1 MAGAALPCQAVNPL
15 DLLTVAVL
23 AFVGFRLA
31 DAARQTLTS
40 RSEVWPLV
48 TGLRLRHFLR
58 AIPVLGAVLIVATPL
73 IQIPGL
79 DFGWW
84 TALGG
89 QGNPVVGVGRP
100 GATPGVLETLIPAV
114 FVTLLIL
121 GLPLLVEGEE
131 WVFRRGAEHRSR
143 AANARRS
150 VIFGL
155 VHAAVGIPIGVAL
168 ALSIGGFYFTWAYL
182 RVWRRTASESAAL
195 AESTRSHLAY
205 NLVIAVLIIAALA
218 TGSA

>member
-1 MAGAALPCQAVNPL
+1 VSPT

-31 DAARQTLTS
+31 DAARQTVS
-40 RSEVWPLV
+40 ARSHVRILV
-48 TGLRLRHFLR
+48 AGLRPRHFLR
-58 AIPVLGAVLIVATPL
+58 AIPVLLGVLTVATAL
-73 IQIPGL
+73 VQVPGL

-84 TALGG
+84 TKLGG
-89 QGNPVVGVGRP
+89 TGNPVIGVGP
-100 GATPGVLETLIPAV
+100 KGSTPGPLETIIPVV
-114 FVTLLIL
+114 FVTLLLI

-150 VIFGL
+150 VLFGL
-155 VHAAVGIPIGVAL
+155 VHALIGIPVGVAM

-182 RVWRRTASESAAL
+182 RAWRQTGSEDAAL

-205 NLVIAVLIIAALA
+205 NLLIAAIVILALA

>member
-1 MAGAALPCQAVNPL
+1 MNPL

-31 DAARQTLTS
+31 DAARQTLSS

-48 TGLRLRHFLR
+48 AGLRPRHFLR
-58 AIPVLGAVLIVATPL
+58 AIPVLGAVLLVATPL
-73 IQIPGL
+73 LEVPGL

-100 GATPGVLETLIPAV
+100 EATPGVLETLVPVV

-131 WVFRRGAEHRSR
+131 WVFRRGAQHRTR

-150 VIFGL
+150 VLFGL
-155 VHAAVGIPIGVAL
+155 VHAVVGIPIGVAL

-182 RVWRRTASESAAL
+182 RVWRRTGSEDDAL

-218 TGSA
+218 TGST

>member
-1 MAGAALPCQAVNPL
+1 MNPL

-31 DAARQTLTS
+31 DAARQTLSS

-48 TGLRLRHFLR
+48 AGLRPRHFLR
-58 AIPVLGAVLIVATPL
+58 AIPVLGAVLFVATPL
-73 IQIPGL
+73 VQVPGL

-100 GATPGVLETLIPAV
+100 EATPGVLETLVPVV

-131 WVFRRGAEHRSR
+131 WVFRRGAQHRTR

-150 VIFGL
+150 VLFGL
-155 VHAAVGIPIGVAL
+155 VHAVVGIPVGVAI
-168 ALSIGGFYFTWAYL
+168 ALSVGGFYFTWAYL
-182 RVWRRTASESAAL
+182 RVWRRTGSEDDAL

-218 TGSA
+218 TGST

>member
-1 MAGAALPCQAVNPL
+1 MNPL

-31 DAARQTLTS
+31 DAARQTFSS
-40 RSEVWPLV
+40 RGHVWMLV
-48 TGLRLRHFLR
+48 AGLRFRHFLR
-58 AIPVLGAVLIVATPL
+58 AIPVLVAVLAIATPL

-84 TALGG
+84 TAIGG

-100 GATPGVLETLIPAV
+100 EATPGVLETLIPFV
-114 FVTLLIL
+114 FVSLLLI

-131 WVFRRGAEHRSR
+131 WVFRRGAQHRTR

-150 VIFGL
+150 ILFGL
-155 VHAAVGIPIGVAL
+155 VHALVGIPIGVAL
-168 ALSIGGFYFTWAYL
+168 ALSVGGFYFAWAYL
-182 RVWRRTASESAAL
+182 RVWRRTGSEEAAL
-195 AESTRSHLAY
+195 AESTRCHLAY
-205 NLVIAVLIIAALA
+205 NLVIAAIIIVALS
-218 TGSA
+218 TGST

>member
-1 MAGAALPCQAVNPL
+1 VNPL

-23 AFVGFRLA
+23 AFVGYRLA
-31 DAARQTLTS
+31 DAARQTVS
-40 RSEVWPLV
+40 DRGHVWRLM

-58 AIPVLGAVLIVATPL
+58 AVPVLAAVMTVASVL
-73 IQIPGL
+73 LSVPGL

-84 TALGG
+84 TAIGG
-89 QGNPVVGVGRP
+89 EGNPAVGVGRE
-100 GATPGVLETLIPAV
+100 GAAGPLEAILPIV
-114 FVTLLIL
+114 FMSLLLI

-131 WVFRRGAEHRSR
+131 WVFRRGAQVRSR

-150 VIFGL
+150 VLFGL
-155 VHAAVGIPIGVAL
+155 VHALVGIPIGVAL
-168 ALSIGGFYFTWAYL
+168 ALSVGGQYFTWAYL
-182 RVWRRTASESAAL
+182 RMWAATGDEEAAL

-205 NLVIAVLIIAALA
+205 NLVIAGIILVALA